1 MACAPRD
8 GAQTRFGETEYL
20 SWVVKGV
27 VWEFQ
32 LRLSRE
38 SKQNSMCIPTE
49 GGKFDPTVPNTRSYL

>member
-27 VWEFQ
+27 VWEWQ

-38 SKQNSMCIPTE
+38 SEQNSMFLLT
-49 GGKFDPTVPNTRSYL
+49 